1 MYATL
6 PLGLVTSANG
16 YTTMSDPAMNIDVL
30 QAMETNFQVCCYAA
44 AAGARPLPQPLLRG
58 FSNMSLSSVDV

>member
-1 MYATL
+1 
-6 PLGLVTSANG
+6 
-16 YTTMSDPAMNIDVL
+16 MSDPAMDIDVL